1 MKGSSKSPFS
11 ERCTGVFNMSN
22 AWTMLNKM
30 MVEKAGVKKQNS
42 KKGFEKMSMPA
53 AWRGFHTF
61 RFHCPRLQVRF

>member
-1 MKGSSKSPFS
+1 
-11 ERCTGVFNMSN
+11 MSN